1 MLHQR
6 NLPPVNQAGEK
17 APALKE
23 TVGLSLSRED
33 VSSGARQSPQA
44 LF

>member
-1 MLHQR
+1 M
-6 NLPPVNQAGEK
+6 NQAEEK
-17 APALKE
+17 APALTE
-23 TVGLSLSRED
+23 TVGLSFSRED